1 MYKVHPSLDTLL
13 MFNEDSNRP
22 VASISMND
30 IPTQT
35 LNNVVAANQYLAL
48 PRLSSQDLLDGICPT
63 EWNRPRKRLCVI
75 LVTENTDA
83 HDEARDALR
92 KIALESAFSADRV
105 RFAYIYQDRQAEFV
119 NALSNGSEDTLLRL
133 VVIWRRDTSHIKYE
147 WVSGIHM
154 HIKHLENETNEQSF
168 NATKRKLDES
178 IQRLLR
184 TSESLSYEAEVKVID
199 CSLFAPRFQFILALR
214 LPNFLFAFSL
224 QDLLDEHA
232 QSIFVQI
239 FNKLLLLLEYF
250 GDNLGREHVLPVLSV
265 FGTIGFI
272 VAIGYLL
279 AYLVRIEEE
288 DIQKKQSTKNNN
300 NNGKSIFR
308 TLLYDNTSMGVNRV
322 DGMRLAVFFSE

>member
-1 MYKVHPSLDTLL
+1 

-35 LNNVVAANQYLAL
+35 LNNVVSANQYLAL

-92 KIALESAFSADRV
+92 KIALESAFSAERV

-119 NALSNGSEDTLLRL
+119 SALSNGSEDTLLRL

-147 WVSGIHM
+147 WVSGVSL

-178 IQRLLR
+178 IQRFLR
-184 TSESLSYEAEVKVID
+184 TSESLTYEAEVKVSI
-199 CSLFAPRFQFILALR
+199 LFFIFRFRIRKLVFHCMSTDFSIQIFIMV
-214 LPNFLFAFSL
+214 FAFSR
-224 QDLLDEHA
+224 
-232 QSIFVQI
+232 I
-239 FNKLLLLLEYF
+239 
-250 GDNLGREHVLPVLSV
+250 
-265 FGTIGFI
+265 
-272 VAIGYLL
+272 YLTSMHK
-279 AYLVRIEEE
+279 AFSC
-288 DIQKKQSTKNNN
+288 KFSTKC
-300 NNGKSIFR
+300 SF
-308 TLLYDNTSMGVNRV
+308 
-322 DGMRLAVFFSE
+322 

>member
-35 LNNVVAANQYLAL
+35 LNNVVSANQYLAL

-92 KIALESAFSADRV
+92 KIALESAFSSERV

-119 NALSNGSEDTLLRL
+119 SALSNGSEDTLLRL

-147 WVSGIHM
+147 WVSGVSL

-178 IQRLLR
+178 IQRFLR
-184 TSESLSYEAEVKVID
+184 TSESLTYEAEVKVRI
-199 CSLFAPRFQFILALR
+199 LFLYFVFKSE
-214 LPNFLFAFSL
+214 NWFSFAS
-224 QDLLDEHA
+224 
-232 QSIFVQI
+232 
-239 FNKLLLLLEYF
+239 
-250 GDNLGREHVLPVLSV
+250 
-265 FGTIGFI
+265 
-272 VAIGYLL
+272 
-279 AYLVRIEEE
+279 
-288 DIQKKQSTKNNN
+288 
-300 NNGKSIFR
+300 
-308 TLLYDNTSMGVNRV
+308 
-322 DGMRLAVFFSE
+322 

>member
-1 MYKVHPSLDTLL
+1 

-35 LNNVVAANQYLAL
+35 LNNVVSANQYLAL

-75 LVTENTDA
+75 LVTENTNA

-119 NALSNGSEDTLLRL
+119 SALANGSEDTLLRL

-147 WVSGIHM
+147 WVSGVSLHV
-154 HIKHLENETNEQSF
+154 KHLENETYEQSF

-184 TSESLSYEAEVKVID
+184 TSESLSYEAEVKVHT
-199 CSLFAPRFQFILALR
+199 ILW
-214 LPNFLFAFSL
+214 PFL
-224 QDLLDEHA
+224 Q
-232 QSIFVQI
+232 
-239 FNKLLLLLEYF
+239 
-250 GDNLGREHVLPVLSV
+250 
-265 FGTIGFI
+265 
-272 VAIGYLL
+272 
-279 AYLVRIEEE
+279 
-288 DIQKKQSTKNNN
+288 
-300 NNGKSIFR
+300 
-308 TLLYDNTSMGVNRV
+308 
-322 DGMRLAVFFSE
+322 

>member
-1 MYKVHPSLDTLL
+1 MWICAYFRFVQLNTGAADKIQEMYKVHPSLDTLL

-35 LNNVVAANQYLAL
+35 LNNVVSANQYLAL

-119 NALSNGSEDTLLRL
+119 SALANGSEDTLLRL

-147 WVSGIHM
+147 WVSGVSLHV
-154 HIKHLENETNEQSF
+154 KHLENETNEQSF

-184 TSESLSYEAEVKVID
+184 TSESLTYEAEVKVID
-199 CSLFAPRFQFILALR
+199 LLICFEPYTQFTQ
-214 LPNFLFAFSL
+214 FS
-224 QDLLDEHA
+224 
-232 QSIFVQI
+232 
-239 FNKLLLLLEYF
+239 
-250 GDNLGREHVLPVLSV
+250 
-265 FGTIGFI
+265 
-272 VAIGYLL
+272 
-279 AYLVRIEEE
+279 
-288 DIQKKQSTKNNN
+288 
-300 NNGKSIFR
+300 
-308 TLLYDNTSMGVNRV
+308 
-322 DGMRLAVFFSE
+322 FFSSSR

>member
-1 MYKVHPSLDTLL
+1 MQLNTGASDKIQEMYKVHPSLDTLL

-35 LNNVVAANQYLAL
+35 LNNVVSANQYLAL

-184 TSESLSYEAEVKVID
+184 TSESLSYEAEVKVKRDFHTHTRIHKLYLLLY
-199 CSLFAPRFQFILALR
+199 CQVRFFCAS
-214 LPNFLFAFSL
+214 NHSFLFFSFLYRICSMNMLRAFL
-224 QDLLDEHA
+224 CKF
-232 QSIFVQI
+232 SI
-239 FNKLLLLLEYF
+239 NYCYC
-250 GDNLGREHVLPVLSV
+250 LSILV
-265 FGTIGFI
+265 II
-272 VAIGYLL
+272 WDVSMYYPYCR
-279 AYLVRIEEE
+279 YLVRLDLLLRS
-288 DIQKKQSTKNNN
+288 DIYWH
-300 NNGKSIFR
+300 I
-308 TLLYDNTSMGVNRV
+308 
-322 DGMRLAVFFSE
+322 